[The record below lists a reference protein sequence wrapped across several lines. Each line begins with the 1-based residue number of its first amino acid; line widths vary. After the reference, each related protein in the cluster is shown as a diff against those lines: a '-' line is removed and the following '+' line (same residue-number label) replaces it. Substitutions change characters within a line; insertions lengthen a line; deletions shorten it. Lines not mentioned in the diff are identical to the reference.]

1 MGLKR
6 NTLRETTIS
15 YFRNLYY
22 IYIKYEAILHIHL
35 NQRDKGAIEI
45 CTNLRAGQQPQR
57 ICSTLV
63 LPGTRHHHYII
74 SQVKGNIRMLP
85 TLIYIYIIW
94 IICPVVDADSLCYTW
109 KRKDWK
115 TCKWWWKSHST
126 ALDSEHY
133 RGKTTLETKYEDTF
147 AREKKRKLPEHDSVN
162 THGTNEKEYWKKSV
176 PVRK

>member
-1 MGLKR
+1 MLQKVILFPKKKMGLKR

-63 LPGTRHHHYII
+63 LPGTRHHH
-74 SQVKGNIRMLP
+74 
-85 TLIYIYIIW
+85 
-94 IICPVVDADSLCYTW
+94 
-109 KRKDWK
+109 
-115 TCKWWWKSHST
+115 
-126 ALDSEHY
+126 
-133 RGKTTLETKYEDTF
+133 
-147 AREKKRKLPEHDSVN
+147 
-162 THGTNEKEYWKKSV
+162 
-176 PVRK
+176 